1 MSSQTVL
8 PGIEQLPEQTF
19 SFLCFLSSG
28 SGKSLFPLDCLL
40 LDILGFKSNVASAHP
55 CGVLPC
61 FLAPLRL
68 VLRHQ
73 FTLAS
78 DPQLQFSYPPLHSKS
93 SMHVPVLKSSSVK
106 GEIRHPRFSLCKS
119 FLSCLWIL
127 ASFPALRNPSSS
139 GGRGRRIVIFIYMII
154 TVCS

>member
-1 MSSQTVL
+1 MLL
-8 PGIEQLPEQTF
+8 PSIEQLPEQTL

-28 SGKSLFPLDCLL
+28 SGKSLFPLGCLL
-40 LDILGFKSNVASAHP
+40 LETLGFKSNVASTCS

-78 DPQLQFSYPPLHSKS
+78 HPQLQFSYPPLHSKS
-93 SMHVPVLKSSSVK
+93 SIRVHVLKSSPVE
-106 GEIRHPRFSLCKS
+106 GEIRHPQFSLCWS
-119 FLSCLWIL
+119 FWSCLWIL

-139 GGRGRRIVIFIYMII
+139 GARGRRIVIFIYMII